1 MSFEYQLTT
10 WVRADFLIILL
21 LESCQWHYLGLPA
34 IQPSICSKKVTQQNI
49 YTDGLICSNLFSSSR
64 TSLQLWKS
72 AQWSCLACK
81 ASVMSLQLWK
91 SAQWSCLACKPSV
104 LVQVLI
110 VLGQIK
116 CVSTHNEVKVLH
128 GFQMNIFPNH
138 IQVPF
143 CSQEIQYLMVS

>member
-1 MSFEYQLTT
+1 MSFEYQLAT

-81 ASVMSLQLWK
+81 
-91 SAQWSCLACKPSV
+91 PSV

-116 CVSTHNEVKVLH
+116 CVSAHNEVKVLH

-143 CSQEIQYLMVS
+143 CSQGIQYLMVN